1 MEASKFEERAM
12 NALIQLGLGHWQ
24 VYWLP
29 DSSNPIR
36 GRAIPENS
44 LIEIYDPDEEAA
56 WDTLLHEV
64 VELKL
69 RLVTQPYREMCNALI
84 GTIEKLTYTRKEQF
98 ISDLP
103 KLLKIYEES
112 IEETNPTTHK

>member
-1 MEASKFEERAM
+1 MEANDLERRM
-12 NALIQLGLGHWQ
+12 NQSLVRLGLGRWS
-24 VYWLP
+24 VCWLS
-29 DSSNPIR
+29 DSSCSVR
-36 GRAIPENS
+36 GRVIPEKF
-44 LIEIYDPDEEAA
+44 LIEIRDDDEGDA